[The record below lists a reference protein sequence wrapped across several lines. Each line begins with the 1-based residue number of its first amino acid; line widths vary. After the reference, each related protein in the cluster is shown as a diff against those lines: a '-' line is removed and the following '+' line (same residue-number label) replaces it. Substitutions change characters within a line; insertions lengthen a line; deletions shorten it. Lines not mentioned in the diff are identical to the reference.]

1 MERRTRKS
9 ASQPAPSDGTEPL
22 PELSA
27 PMLLAP
33 EPPANEP
40 VEAGPRYS
48 VRRFFDGAASVLVMA
63 AVAWPFLPPVF
74 ESTATLVLRPT
85 DMEGQA
91 NYPQA
96 VRQPLDESF
105 ILSELDV
112 FRSEAIS
119 DAVVNTHRLAFDDEF
134 MSKPGVAT
142 KVAGFVSGL
151 FGNLVTESIA
161 REDPKMRPVDTDRS
175 GGEVALIGVKEKLL
189 DKMVLRRDRQS
200 YTVRVGFRSNDPDK
214 AAAMTNTLVRAF
226 LASQVERKAQ
236 NLNSMR
242 KLLQDRIMEAE
253 RQADKSSTAVAEF
266 MIGSGLIDQGE
277 QIALDAQLRAL
288 SGEVATAEA
297 RLIEARTRA
306 DSLESM
312 RSNNTLESAPEVLA
326 SPTIQR
332 LNQSLTESMSRLA
345 VMSSESRNILK
356 LAAEERERIVKSAR
370 VEADNWAQRERQLTA
385 TIVKI
390 REKMVERSRAGF
402 KLEQLR
408 RQADT
413 DAQILAEVRSRAIG
427 TGALAI
433 EALKPDAEVLSDP
446 NVPDAPAF
454 PVLPLYVAG
463 SVGLAL
469 IAGAGMNARAVRRDV
484 EKWMSS

>member
-9 ASQPAPSDGTEPL
+9 ASEAAPQEDTGPL
-22 PELSA
+22 PELPA
-27 PMLLAP
+27 PMLLPP
-33 EPPANEP
+33 EPAVTEPA
-40 VEAGPRYS
+40 EAGPRYS

-91 NYPQA
+91 NYPLA

-142 KVAGFVSGL
+142 KVAGLASGL

-161 REDPKMRPVDTDRS
+161 REDPKVRLVETDRS
-175 GGEVALIGVKEKLL
+175 GGEVTLIGVKEKLL

-200 YTVRVGFRSNDPDK
+200 YTVRVGFRSNDPEK
-214 AAAMTNTLVRAF
+214 AAAMTNTLVHAF

-236 NLNSMR
+236 NADAM
-242 KLLQDRIMEAE
+242 KGLLKDRIDEAQRE
-253 RQADKSSTAVAEF
+253 ADRSSAAVEQF
-266 MIGSGLIDQGE
+266 MISSGLIDQGE
-277 QIALDAQLRAL
+277 QIALEAQLRAL
-288 SGEVATAEA
+288 SDELATAQA
-297 RLIEARTRA
+297 RLIDAQTRA
-306 DSLESM
+306 NSLARM
-312 RSNNTLESAPEVLA
+312 QAANTLESAPEVLA

-345 VMSSESRNILK
+345 VMSTESRNILK
-356 LAAEERERIVKSAR
+356 QAADERDRIVRSAR
-370 VEADNWAQRERQLTA
+370 VEADNWVERESRLVSEVA
-385 TIVKI
+385 RI
-390 REKMVERSRAGF
+390 RRAMVEREKSTLQ
-402 KLEQLR
+402 LEQLR
-408 RQADT
+408 RQASI
-413 DAQILAEVRSRAIG
+413 DAELLNDAHTRAAARAMA
-427 TGALAI
+427 TG
-433 EALKPDAEVLSDP
+433 ALKPDAEVISQPIAPDKAVFP
-446 NVPDAPAF
+446 NVI
-454 PVLPLYVAG
+454 LYGIG
-463 SVGLAL
+463 SMGLAGL
-469 IAGAGMNARAVRRDV
+469 AGAAMNASAIRRDLTRLM
-484 EKWMSS
+484 KS